1 MLKIDNSS
9 SAKSKLM
16 TIRELDRRRTLKKQ
30 LRYIKS
36 KIKKGNRIKFNC
48 NFCQA
53 TILDNPQLLKFGSY
67 ERFFYCVAYRSDYRK
82 KYGAR
87 TEVIKRRHIEE
98 RYVSSV

>member
-16 TIRELDRRRTLKKQ
+16 TIMELNRRRTLKKQ

-36 KIKKGNRIKFNC
+36 KIKKGNRIKFNR

-53 TILDNPQLLKFGSY
+53 TILGNPQSLKFESY
-67 ERFFYCVAYRSDYRK
+67 ERFFYCVAYRSDYKK

-87 TEVIKRRHIEE
+87 TEAIKKRHIEE
-98 RYVSSV
+98 RHVSSA

>member
-9 SAKSKLM
+9 SAKIKLM
-16 TIRELDRRRTLKKQ
+16 TISELDRRRTLKKQ

-36 KIKKGNRIKFNC
+36 KIKKGNRIKLNC

-53 TILDNPQLLKFGSY
+53 TILGNPQLLKFGSY
-67 ERFFYCVAYRSDYRK
+67 ERFFYCVAYRSDYKK

-87 TEVIKRRHIEE
+87 TEAIKKRYIEE
-98 RYVSSV
+98 RHVSSA